1 MQLLCLP
8 TEIILSIADEL
19 PSSQDVLYFSLA
31 NKALFHSL
39 LPVAYQFNIRH
50 ERSSAL
56 HWAIPSGRLEL
67 VRALIEQFHADVNAE
82 HREYSPIFLAISHG
96 KQDIVAL
103 LLSQG
108 KVNLQARTRTHR
120 FTPLLYAAAKGFRSI
135 VEVLINGNGVKIN
148 TCDDNDWCALWYAV
162 FHGMR
167 AAAQLLCQAGANINQ
182 LDCTGLSPLKLAIQ
196 KRDMAMVKLFLKHS
210 EDTLHTPRH
219 QIGAH
224 PDFDQSTLCL
234 ASSIGDGSMIQ
245 LLLGCGVHPNTRNEH
260 EESPLHLAANF
271 GHELAIKVLLSE
283 PGIDVNAR
291 DDIGATALWRASQQ
305 NHYQVAK

>member
-31 NKALFHSL
+31 NRALFHSL

-103 LLSQG
+103 LFSQG
-108 KVNLQARTRTHR
+108 GGQTS
-120 FTPLLYAAAKGFRSI
+120 G
-135 VEVLINGNGVKIN
+135 
-148 TCDDNDWCALWYAV
+148 
-162 FHGMR
+162 
-167 AAAQLLCQAGANINQ
+167 
-182 LDCTGLSPLKLAIQ
+182 
-196 KRDMAMVKLFLKHS
+196 
-210 EDTLHTPRH
+210 
-219 QIGAH
+219 
-224 PDFDQSTLCL
+224 PDSD
-234 ASSIGDGSMIQ
+234 
-245 LLLGCGVHPNTRNEH
+245 
-260 EESPLHLAANF
+260 SPLHSTS
-271 GHELAIKVLLSE
+271 V
-283 PGIDVNAR
+283 R
-291 DDIGATALWRASQQ
+291 CSQRIQ
-305 NHYQVAK
+305 LNCGGPDKWKWC